1 MTWLAVVQTLAGHR
15 HERRIVLLALAVLTA
30 LAWIYLWRAPM
41 PMPAANGGL
50 RTPEYAALTFAMWF
64 VMMVGMMTPAAARA
78 VAVRSHRARSTR
90 HLATARTHCSCS
102 VTRWCGRC
110 TRWRRRCCRSADRSG

>member
-30 LAWIYLWRAPM
+30 LAWVYLWRAPM

-50 RTPEYAALTFAMWF
+50 RTPEYASNTMRRSWRWPASVCTTASQVIRGGRVCGANHARRWTTPEPVMSTAAMC
-64 VMMVGMMTPAAARA
+64 A
-78 VAVRSHRARSTR
+78 
-90 HLATARTHCSCS
+90 
-102 VTRWCGRC
+102 
-110 TRWRRRCCRSADRSG
+110 